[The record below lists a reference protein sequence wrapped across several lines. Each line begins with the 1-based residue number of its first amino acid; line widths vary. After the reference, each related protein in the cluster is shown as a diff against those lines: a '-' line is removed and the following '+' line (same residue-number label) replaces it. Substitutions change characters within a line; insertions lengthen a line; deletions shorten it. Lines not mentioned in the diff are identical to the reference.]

1 MLSLLRLLAPL
12 LVLAGA
18 LLLSVW
24 REARA
29 QTLSLPSQAEMA
41 RAGAEIGAQLP
52 IPPDRSLAVPQAGA
66 GAAKAPGPLDLSD
79 LASNYEAMLKG
90 RAAASA
96 GKDGADRQ
104 LGGLVIFASL
114 GLPPASLEKLVADA
128 ARTRALIV
136 LRGMTDGSMQKTKA
150 RIKEATG
157 NLRVSW
163 QIDPTLFERF
173 KVTGVPSFVLIDPTR
188 PVNVACSA
196 ADGLCQEASFS
207 KVTGDVPIQFALS
220 DIARRDTKFAALA
233 QRYAAALGG
242 LR

>member
-29 QTLSLPSQAEMA
+29 QTQSLPSQAEMA
-41 RAGAEIGAQLP
+41 RVAGELGAQLP
-52 IPPDRSLAVPQAGA
+52 TPPDVAGA
-66 GAAKAPGPLDLSD
+66 LSSSGAGPGKSAGPLDLSD
-79 LASNYEAMLKG
+79 LARNYEAMLKG
-90 RAAASA
+90 RAAANA

-114 GLPPASLEKLVADA
+114 GLPAASLEKLVADA

-157 NLRVSW
+157 NSRVAW

-173 KVTGVPSFVLIDPTR
+173 KVTGVPSFVLIDPSR

-196 ADGLCQEASFS
+196 ADGLCQQASFS

-220 DIARRDTKFAALA
+220 DIARRDPEFAAIA
-233 QRYAAALGG
+233 RRYAAPLGG